1 MSRDYLFIYLCNQTT
16 TCMYLLVGMYI
27 HRVLVHPQTS
37 DTLPYLV
44 FTFPQGEKG
53 KKKKEKEKKK
63 NTGKVEYFIVAAA
76 AAAAALR
83 LWFALWCVLSVWWKS
98 SDACVGVTRHI
109 YLIYRS

>member
-27 HRVLVHPQTS
+27 H
-37 DTLPYLV
+37 TLPYLV
-44 FTFPQGEKG
+44 FTSPQGEKG

-63 NTGKVEYFIVAAA
+63 NTGKVEYFIVA